1 MDFSYTKEQK
11 MFEDAVKEFVKKEII
26 PVCLE
31 FEDDHDGKLAH
42 SVITKTAQA
51 EILGLVVPEQYGGG
65 GGRGIEANIAL
76 ENIAYGDVG
85 IACAIG
91 ASWWGQTAI
100 LMKGS
105 PEVRD
110 EWFPKLASKKE
121 AHLVCMALT
130 EPSGGTDVED
140 PAMGFKTLQTIATIE
155 GDEVVLNGRKMW
167 PSNFDVAS
175 LYVVGCTVDP
185 QKGEEGSLLLA
196 VPAGTKGLST
206 GKNERKMGHHAD
218 RNGEIIFDNVRV
230 PKQNMIGKV
239 GEGVKIL
246 DRTLI
251 YNRVGPAAMAIGAA
265 NRAYDLAL
273 EFAKTRIVGGYPLY
287 KHELASAMLF
297 DMETKIHISRLLWQ
311 RAAWV
316 NMTTKGNIHYAHM
329 AKVFATDS
337 AMEIATNAVELM
349 GSYGYSKAYATE
361 KIMRDV
367 KIIQIYIGSNEMIR
381 AHAWR
386 YM

>member
-196 VPAGTKGLST
+196 VPAGTQGLST

-246 DRTLI
+246 HRTLI

-349 GSYGYSKAYATE
+349 GSYGYSKEYATE

>member
-11 MFEDAVKEFVKKEII
+11 MFEDAVKEFAKKEII

-31 FEDDHDGKLAH
+31 FEDDLDGKLAH
-42 SVITKTAQA
+42 SVITKAAKA
-51 EILGLVVPEQYGGG
+51 EILGLVVPESYGGG

-76 ENIAYGDVG
+76 EGLAYGDVG
-85 IACAIG
+85 ISCAIG
-91 ASWWGQTAI
+91 ASWWGQTAL
-100 LMKGS
+100 LMKGK
-105 PEVRD
+105 PELKD
-110 EWFPKLASKKE
+110 EWFPKFASKDE
-121 AHLVCMALT
+121 AHLICMALT

-140 PAMGFKTLQTIATIE
+140 PAMGFKTLQTIATVE
-155 GDEVVLNGRKMW
+155 GDEVVLNGRKIW

-185 QKGEEGSLLLA
+185 DLGEEGSLLVA
-196 VPAGTKGLST
+196 VPAGTPGLST

-218 RNGEIIFDNVRV
+218 RNGEIIFNSVRV
-230 PKQNMIGKV
+230 PKANMLGEV

-246 DRTLI
+246 ERTLI
-251 YNRVGPAAMAIGAA
+251 YNRVGPASMAIGAA
-265 NRAYDLAL
+265 RRAYDLAL

-297 DMETKIHISRLLWQ
+297 DMETKIHVSRLLWQ

-316 NMTTKGNIHYAHM
+316 NMTTKGNIHYSHM
-329 AKVFATDS
+329 AKVYATQA
-337 AMEIATNAVELM
+337 AMEIATDAVELM
-349 GSYGYSKAYATE
+349 GSYGYSKEYGCE
-361 KIMRDV
+361 KVMRDV

>member
-1 MDFSYTKEQK
+1 MDFNYTKEQK

-196 VPAGTKGLST
+196 VPAGTQGLST

-246 DRTLI
+246 HRTLI
-251 YNRVGPAAMAIGAA
+251 YNRVGPASMAIGAA

-349 GSYGYSKAYATE
+349 GSYGYSKEYATE

-367 KIIQIYIGSNEMIR
+367 KIIQIYIGSNEMIG

>member
-51 EILGLVVPEQYGGG
+51 GILGLVVPEQYGGG

-185 QKGEEGSLLLA
+185 QKGEEASLLLA
-196 VPAGTKGLST
+196 VPAGIKGLST

-246 DRTLI
+246 HRTLI
-251 YNRVGPAAMAIGAA
+251 YNRVGPASMAIGAA

-349 GSYGYSKAYATE
+349 GSYGYSKEYATE

>member
-26 PVCLE
+26 PVCLA

-155 GDEVVLNGRKMW
+155 GEEVVLNGRKMW

>member
-11 MFEDAVKEFVKKEII
+11 MLEDSVKEFAKKEII
-26 PVCLE
+26 PICLG
-31 FEDDHDGKLAH
+31 FEDDTEGKLAH
-42 SVITKTAQA
+42 SVITKAAQA
-51 EILGLVVPEQYGGG
+51 EILGLVVPEKYGGG
-65 GGRGIEANIAL
+65 GGRGMDANIAL
-76 ENIAYGDVG
+76 ENLAYGDVG

-91 ASWWGQTAI
+91 ASWWGQTAL
-100 LMKGS
+100 LMKGD
-105 PEVRD
+105 PELQN
-110 EWFPKLASKKE
+110 EWFPKFASKEK
-121 AHLVCMALT
+121 AHLICMALT
-130 EPSGGTDVED
+130 EPSGGSDVED

-155 GDEVVLNGRKMW
+155 GDQVVLNGRKMW

-185 QKGEEGSLLLA
+185 DRGEEGSLLVA
-196 VPAGTKGLST
+196 VPAGTAGLST

-230 PKQNMIGKV
+230 PKKNMLGNV
-239 GEGVKIL
+239 GEGIKTL

-251 YNRVGPAAMAIGAA
+251 YNRVGPASMAIGAA
-265 NRAYDLAL
+265 RRAYDLAL
-273 EFAKTRIVGGYPLY
+273 EFAKSRILGGYPLY

-297 DMETKIHISRLLWQ
+297 DMETKIHIARLLWQ

-316 NMTTKGNIHYAHM
+316 NSNTKGNIHYSHM
-329 AKVFATDS
+329 AKVFATDA

-349 GSYGYSKAYATE
+349 GSYGYSKEYGVE

-386 YM
+386 YL

>member
-51 EILGLVVPEQYGGG
+51 EILGLVVPEQYGGA

-246 DRTLI
+246 HRTLI
-251 YNRVGPAAMAIGAA
+251 YNRVGPASMAIGAA

-287 KHELASAMLF
+287 QHELASAMLF

-349 GSYGYSKAYATE
+349 GSYGYSKEYATE

>member
-1 MDFSYTKEQK
+1 MDFNYTKEQK

-196 VPAGTKGLST
+196 VPAGTQGLST

-239 GEGVKIL
+239 GEGVKTL
-246 DRTLI
+246 HRTLI
-251 YNRVGPAAMAIGAA
+251 YNRVGPASMAIGAA
-265 NRAYDLAL
+265 TRAYDLAL

-349 GSYGYSKAYATE
+349 GSYGYSKEYATE

>member
-1 MDFSYTKEQK
+1 MDFNYTKEQK

-196 VPAGTKGLST
+196 VPAGTQGLST

-239 GEGVKIL
+239 GEGVKTL
-246 DRTLI
+246 HRTLI
-251 YNRVGPAAMAIGAA
+251 YNRVGPASMAIGAA
-265 NRAYDLAL
+265 TRAYDLAL

-329 AKVFATDS
+329 AKVFATNS
-337 AMEIATNAVELM
+337 AMAIATNAVELM
-349 GSYGYSKAYATE
+349 GSYGYSKEYATE

-367 KIIQIYIGSNEMIR
+367 KIIQIYIGSNEMIG

>member
-11 MFEDAVKEFVKKEII
+11 IFEDAVKEFVKKEII

-105 PEVRD
+105 SEVRD

-251 YNRVGPAAMAIGAA
+251 YNRVGPASMAIGAA
-265 NRAYDLAL
+265 KRAYDLAL

>member
-11 MFEDAVKEFVKKEII
+11 MLEDAVKEFVKKEII

-51 EILGLVVPEQYGGG
+51 GILGLVVPEQYGGG

-105 PEVRD
+105 SEVRD

-246 DRTLI
+246 HRTLI
-251 YNRVGPAAMAIGAA
+251 YNRVGPASMAIGAA

-349 GSYGYSKAYATE
+349 GSYGYSKEYATE

>member
-246 DRTLI
+246 HRTLI
-251 YNRVGPAAMAIGAA
+251 YNRVGPASMAIGAA

-349 GSYGYSKAYATE
+349 GSYGYSKEYATE

>member
-51 EILGLVVPEQYGGG
+51 EILGLVVPEQYGGA

-246 DRTLI
+246 HRTLI
-251 YNRVGPAAMAIGAA
+251 YNRVGPASMAIGAA

-349 GSYGYSKAYATE
+349 GSYGYSKEYATE

>member
-31 FEDDHDGKLAH
+31 FENDLDGKLAH

-76 ENIAYGDVG
+76 ENISYGDVG

-121 AHLVCMALT
+121 AHLICMALT

-185 QKGEEGSLLLA
+185 EKGEEGSLLLA
-196 VPAGTKGLST
+196 VPAGTNGLST

-246 DRTLI
+246 DRSLI
-251 YNRVGPAAMAIGAA
+251 YNRVGPASMAIGAA

-297 DMETKIHISRLLWQ
+297 DMQTKIHISRLLWQ

-337 AMEIATNAVELM
+337 AMEIATNAVQLM
-349 GSYGYSKAYATE
+349 GSYGYSKEYATE

>member
-196 VPAGTKGLST
+196 VPAGTQGLST

-316 NMTTKGNIHYAHM
+316 NMTTKGNIHYSHM

>member
-185 QKGEEGSLLLA
+185 KKGEEGSLLLV

-246 DRTLI
+246 HRTLI
-251 YNRVGPAAMAIGAA
+251 YNRVGPASMAIGAA
-265 NRAYDLAL
+265 TRAYDLAL

-349 GSYGYSKAYATE
+349 GSYGYSKEYATE

>member
-140 PAMGFKTLQTIATIE
+140 PAMGFKTLQTIAAIE

-246 DRTLI
+246 HRTLI

-349 GSYGYSKAYATE
+349 GSYGYSKEYATE

>member
-51 EILGLVVPEQYGGG
+51 EILGLVVPEQYGGA

-246 DRTLI
+246 HRTLI
-251 YNRVGPAAMAIGAA
+251 YNRVGPASMAIGAA

-349 GSYGYSKAYATE
+349 GSYGYSKEYATE

-381 AHAWR
+381 AHASR

>member
-185 QKGEEGSLLLA
+185 KKGEEGSLLLA

-230 PKQNMIGKV
+230 PKHNIIGKV

-246 DRTLI
+246 HRTLI
-251 YNRVGPAAMAIGAA
+251 YNRVGPASMAIGAA

-287 KHELASAMLF
+287 RHELASAMLF
-297 DMETKIHISRLLWQ
+297 DMQTKIHISRLLWQ

-349 GSYGYSKAYATE
+349 GSYGYSKEYATE

-367 KIIQIYIGSNEMIR
+367 KIIQIYIGSNEMIG

>member
-1 MDFSYTKEQK
+1 MDFNYTKEQK

-230 PKQNMIGKV
+230 PKHNIIGKV

-246 DRTLI
+246 HRTLI

-349 GSYGYSKAYATE
+349 GSYGYSKEYATE

-367 KIIQIYIGSNEMIR
+367 KIIQIYIGSNEMIG

>member
-1 MDFSYTKEQK
+1 MEFSFTKEQQ
-11 MFEDAVKEFVKKEII
+11 MFENAVMEFAKKEII
-26 PVCLE
+26 PVCLD
-31 FEDDHDGKLAH
+31 FEDDPDGKLAH
-42 SVITKTAQA
+42 SVITKAAKA

-65 GGRGIEANIAL
+65 GGRGMEANIAL
-76 ENIAYGDVG
+76 ESLSYGDVG
-85 IACAIG
+85 IGCAIG
-91 ASWWGQTAI
+91 ASWWGQTVL
-100 LMKGS
+100 LMKGA
-105 PEVRD
+105 PELKE

-121 AHLVCMALT
+121 AHLICMALT
-130 EPSGGTDVED
+130 EPSGGSDVED

-185 QKGEEGSLLLA
+185 DRGEEGSLLVL

-230 PKQNMIGKV
+230 PKTNMLGAV
-239 GEGVKIL
+239 GEGVKVL
-246 DRTLI
+246 GRSLI
-251 YNRVGPAAMAIGAA
+251 YNRVGPASMAIGAA
-265 NRAYDLAL
+265 RRAYDLAL
-273 EFAKTRIVGGYPLY
+273 EFSKTRIVGGYPLY

-297 DMETKIHISRLLWQ
+297 DMETKIHAARLLWQ

-316 NMTTKGNIHYAHM
+316 NSTSKGNIHYAHM
-329 AKVFATDS
+329 AKVFATDA
-337 AMEIATNAVELM
+337 AMEIATDAVELM
-349 GSYGYSKAYATE
+349 GSYGYSKEYGVE

-367 KIIQIYIGSNEMIR
+367 KIIQIYIGSNEMLR

>member
-11 MFEDAVKEFVKKEII
+11 MLEDAVKEFVKKEII

-110 EWFPKLASKKE
+110 EWFPRLASKKE

-155 GDEVVLNGRKMW
+155 GDAVVLNGRKMW

-185 QKGEEGSLLLA
+185 QKGEKGSLLLA

-246 DRTLI
+246 HRTLI
-251 YNRVGPAAMAIGAA
+251 YNRVGPASMAIGAA

-316 NMTTKGNIHYAHM
+316 NMTTEGNIHYAHM

-337 AMEIATNAVELM
+337 AMDIATNAVELM
-349 GSYGYSKAYATE
+349 GSYGYSKEYATE

>member
-246 DRTLI
+246 HRTLI
-251 YNRVGPAAMAIGAA
+251 YNRVGPASMAIGAA
-265 NRAYDLAL
+265 TRAYDLAL

-349 GSYGYSKAYATE
+349 GSYGYSKEHATE

>member
-251 YNRVGPAAMAIGAA
+251 YNRVGPASMAIGAA

>member
-31 FEDDHDGKLAH
+31 FEDDPDGKLAH

-105 PEVRD
+105 SEVRD

-246 DRTLI
+246 HRTLI
-251 YNRVGPAAMAIGAA
+251 YNRVGPASMAIGAA

-316 NMTTKGNIHYAHM
+316 NMTAKGNIHYAHM
-329 AKVFATDS
+329 AKVFATDA

-349 GSYGYSKAYATE
+349 GSYGYSKEYATE

>member
-11 MFEDAVKEFVKKEII
+11 MFEDAVKEFAKKEII
-26 PVCLE
+26 PVCLD
-31 FEDDHDGKLAH
+31 FEDDMEGHLAH
-42 SVITKTAQA
+42 SVITKAAKA

-65 GGRGIEANIAL
+65 GGRGMEANIAL
-76 ENIAYGDVG
+76 ECLSYGDVG
-85 IACAIG
+85 IGCAIG
-91 ASWWGQTAI
+91 ASWWGQTAL
-100 LMKGS
+100 LMKGH
-105 PEVRD
+105 PDLKD
-110 EWFPKLASKKE
+110 EWFPKFASKDE
-121 AHLVCMALT
+121 AHLICMALT

-140 PAMGFKTLQTIATIE
+140 PAMGFSTLQTIATIE

-185 QKGEEGSLLLA
+185 DKGEEGSLLVL
-196 VPAGTKGLST
+196 VPAGTQGLST

-230 PKQNMIGKV
+230 PKKNMLGKV
-239 GEGVKIL
+239 GEGIKIL

-251 YNRVGPAAMAIGAA
+251 YNRVGPASMAIGAA
-265 NRAYDLAL
+265 RRAYDLAL
-273 EFAKTRIVGGYPLY
+273 EFAKTRITGGYPLY

-297 DMETKIHISRLLWQ
+297 DMQTKIHIARLLWQ

-329 AKVFATDS
+329 AKVFATDA

-349 GSYGYSKAYATE
+349 GSYGYSKEYGVE

>member
-246 DRTLI
+246 HRTLI
-251 YNRVGPAAMAIGAA
+251 YNRVGPASMAIGAA

-287 KHELASAMLF
+287 QHELASAMLF

-349 GSYGYSKAYATE
+349 GSYGYSKEYATE

>member
-246 DRTLI
+246 HRTLI
-251 YNRVGPAAMAIGAA
+251 YNRVGPASMAIGAA

-287 KHELASAMLF
+287 RHELASAMLF
-297 DMETKIHISRLLWQ
+297 DMQTKIHISRLLWQ

-349 GSYGYSKAYATE
+349 GSYGYSKEYATE

>member
-1 MDFSYTKEQK
+1 MDFNYTKEQK

-185 QKGEEGSLLLA
+185 KKGEEGSLLLV

-246 DRTLI
+246 HRTLI
-251 YNRVGPAAMAIGAA
+251 YNRVGPASMAIGAA
-265 NRAYDLAL
+265 TRAYDLAL

-349 GSYGYSKAYATE
+349 GSYGYSKEYATE

>member
-42 SVITKTAQA
+42 SVITKIAQA

-239 GEGVKIL
+239 GEGVKTL
-246 DRTLI
+246 HRTLI
-251 YNRVGPAAMAIGAA
+251 YNRVGPASMAIGAA

-316 NMTTKGNIHYAHM
+316 NMTTKGNIHYSHM

>member
-246 DRTLI
+246 HRTLI

-287 KHELASAMLF
+287 RHELASAMLF
-297 DMETKIHISRLLWQ
+297 DMQTKIHISRLLWQ

-349 GSYGYSKAYATE
+349 GSYGYSKEYATE

>member
-42 SVITKTAQA
+42 SVITKIAQA

-239 GEGVKIL
+239 GEGVKTL
-246 DRTLI
+246 HRTLI
-251 YNRVGPAAMAIGAA
+251 YNRVGPASMAIGAA

-316 NMTTKGNIHYAHM
+316 NMTAKGNIHYAHM
-329 AKVFATDS
+329 AKVFATDA

-349 GSYGYSKAYATE
+349 GSYGYSKEYATE

>member
-42 SVITKTAQA
+42 SVITKIAQA

-185 QKGEEGSLLLA
+185 KKGEEGSLLLV

-246 DRTLI
+246 HRTLI
-251 YNRVGPAAMAIGAA
+251 YNRVGPASMAIGAA

-349 GSYGYSKAYATE
+349 GSYGYSKEYATE